1 MIPSNFEYVR
11 ANSVK
16 DAISL
21 LSQHGDGAKLLAGG
35 HSLIPAMKF
44 RLSTPSTLIDVS
56 GIGELSE
63 IKMSGNS
70 W

>member
-35 HSLIPAMKF
+35 HIKPQIESL
-44 RLSTPSTLIDVS
+44 
-56 GIGELSE
+56 
-63 IKMSGNS
+63 
-70 W
+70 